1 VHFESERATSK
12 LGRSLC
18 ALDLFRKDTSA
29 RIYSIPFKSRI
40 VRKFEKFQIPAHDS
54 LRFPSESRKS
64 RVIRSPLEQISWRAF
79 QCITK
84 LIQNVSAIAF
94 ATSVKKGVERWVSD
108 ARLLLKFVASP
119 APVFENFLQFADDHV
134 GTLDQKAD
142 YVNSL
147 AYIKC
152 TLHIAQSRYNRPWIE
167 SLSLPLA
174 HGPKGLTG
182 AKSPAK
188 RPVGPANVKPGGT

>member
-79 QCITK
+79 QCIAK

-152 TLHIAQSRYNRPWIE
+152 TLHIAQSRYNRLLG
-167 SLSLPLA
+167 SSFGQRPLA
-174 HGPKGLTG
+174 G
-182 AKSPAK
+182 
-188 RPVGPANVKPGGT
+188 GGTARPGQKPRLGLRRASKVNPRGL